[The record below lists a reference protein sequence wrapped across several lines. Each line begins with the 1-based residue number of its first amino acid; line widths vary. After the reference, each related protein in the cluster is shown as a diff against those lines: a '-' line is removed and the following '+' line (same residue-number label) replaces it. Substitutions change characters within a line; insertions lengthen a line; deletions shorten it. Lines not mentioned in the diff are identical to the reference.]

1 MNKSV
6 YHRWLVL
13 VFFIGGVSCVQN
25 VFAQLPT
32 IKTSVDKNN
41 ILIGEQFHFK
51 VETSMPDNTYRLSWF
66 TMPDS
71 VGNFHVVRQ
80 NKIDSSFV
88 NGNINFSQVITITS
102 FDSGSH
108 MLPSMVLNLATLQG
122 DSSFNLSTDS
132 IPIQVSFAP
141 MDSVKTFHDI
151 KAIIEVKK
159 EWEWWWWA
167 VLAIGLLLIALL
179 IWFLI
184 KRAKKKK
191 ANPEVFKVKASP
203 YDEAMQSLNELQQ
216 QKLLESNDVKEYH
229 IRLTNIFKRYLSRKN
244 NADKMYLTTD
254 EVLME
259 LKEFSLSQDQIF
271 AFANCLRMSDAIKFA
286 KYLPPQI
293 ESEKCLEQ
301 VKEMIISINK
311 TLNINTESAV

>member
-13 VFFIGGVSCVQN
+13 VFFTGSFSCVQN
-25 VFAQLPT
+25 IFAQLPT

-41 ILIGEQFHFK
+41 ILIGEQFYYK

-71 VGNFHVVRQ
+71 VGNFQVVRQ

-88 NGNINFSQVITITS
+88 NGYINFSQVITITS
-102 FDSGSH
+102 FDSGKH
-108 MLPSMVLNLATLQG
+108 VLPSMVLNLATLQG
-122 DSSFNLSTDS
+122 DSAFNLSTDS

-167 VLAIGLLLIALL
+167 ALAVALLLFAFL
-179 IWFLI
+179 IWFLV
-184 KRAKKKK
+184 KRGKKKK
-191 ANPEVFKVKASP
+191 SDPEIFKVKASP
-203 YDEAMQSLNELQQ
+203 YDEAMQLLNELQQ
-216 QKLLESNDVKEYH
+216 QKLLENNEVKEYH
-229 IRLTNIFKRYLSRKN
+229 TRLTNIFKRYLSRKS
-244 NADKMYLTTD
+244 NADKMYLTTS

-259 LKEFSLSQDQIF
+259 LKEYNFNQDQIA

-286 KYLPPQI
+286 KYLPPQM

-311 TLNINTESAV
+311 MLNTTSESAG